1 MTAQTPPLTP
11 SSDTVRFLVH
21 GATGAR
27 GGAVAHRLLDQRLPV
42 RVSSHLPHPGAAQLL
57 DALRE
62 RGAEVVD
69 ADFDVPQSLLAASRG
84 VQRVFLH
91 PPLVG
96 HPDRTLQQMQSALAA
111 ATAAGVKKVVLATN
125 SALPEQDSGVPS
137 VEVNRRVEGL
147 LAASGLPSTVLRPTL
162 YLGNLTAPWS
172 LPRIVGAGELAYPLP
187 EHVPVSWLDPDDAA
201 DAAVRALLGE
211 SDGATEPIVH
221 TLGGPRAIL
230 GPDLAATLSAAV
242 GRTVTYV
249 PQSADNFAAGLAPVL
264 GDAAAADVGQLYE
277 YLGARGS
284 RILNVPSSAST
295 PALGRAPR
303 SVEQWSRDQ
312 SWN

>member
-1 MTAQTPPLTP
+1 MTAQTPPHTP
-11 SSDTVRFLVH
+11 SPDAVRFLVH

-27 GGAVAHRLLDQRLPV
+27 GGAVAHHLLDQRLPV
-42 RVSSHLPHPGAAQLL
+42 RVSSHLPHPGAAPLL
-57 DALRE
+57 EALRQ

-69 ADFDVPQSLLAASRG
+69 ADLDVPESLLAASRG

-96 HPDRTLQQMQSALAA
+96 HPDRTLQQMQSALSA
-111 ATAAGVKKVVLATN
+111 ATAAGVQRVVLATN
-125 SALPEQDSGVPS
+125 SALSEQDSGVPS
-137 VEVNRRVEGL
+137 VEVNRGVEGL

-187 EHVPVSWLDPDDAA
+187 VHVPVSWLDPDDAA
-201 DAAVRALLGE
+201 DAAVRALLAKG
-211 SDGATEPIVH
+211 DGAAAPVVH
-221 TLGGPRAIL
+221 TLGGPRALL
-230 GPDLAATLSAAV
+230 GPDLAAALSAAV

-249 PQSADNFAAGLAPVL
+249 PQSADDFAAGLAPVL

-284 RILNVPSSAST
+284 RILDVPSSAST
-295 PALGRAPR
+295 PALGREPR